1 MSFEPTL
8 ILRKKDLEKSI
19 SILEQEQYSADDD
32 TIRVAEYLLNVNT
45 YETVKFD
52 ELELVI
58 CQPEF
63 TGFNSLV
70 RDKLRELEIDFRLDN

>member
-19 SILEQEQYSADDD
+19 SILEQEQYSGDDD
-32 TIRVAEYLLNVNT
+32 TVRVAEYLLNVNT

-58 CQPEF
+58 CQPEL